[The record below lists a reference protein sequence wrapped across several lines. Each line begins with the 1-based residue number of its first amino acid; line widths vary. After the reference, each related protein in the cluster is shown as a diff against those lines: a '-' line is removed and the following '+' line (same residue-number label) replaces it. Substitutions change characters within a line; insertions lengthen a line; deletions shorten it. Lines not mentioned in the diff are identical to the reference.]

1 MKKILFLF
9 LLITLVY
16 NFLDEEYV
24 ELPKYGS
31 ITVKRG
37 YISLDIDG
45 FKKGDKISIEIMLDS
60 SRLPNEALSDT
71 FTLEYL
77 QENSKS
83 SYIFTKL
90 FNTTTS
96 PEDKKSSSIHHYFA
110 FTINLEKKTK
120 YLLFKDVY
128 YYEAP
133 ITVKHLH
140 KKNSSVGTEEIVFI
154 IIFVCIV
161 ALFFIAVYCIIKW
174 FEKNSKPRPQ
184 IPDTPIIPS
193 DNNQNYELPYYEK

>member
-60 SRLPNEALSDT
+60 SGLPNQALSDT
-71 FTLEYL
+71 FTLKYL
-77 QENSKS
+77 QDNSNS
-83 SYIFTKL
+83 SYIFSTL

-96 PEDKKSSSIHHYFA
+96 QEDKKSSSIHHYFE

-128 YYEAP
+128 FYEAP

-140 KKNSSVGTEEIVFI
+140 KKNSSLGTEEIVFI

-161 ALFFIAVYCIIKW
+161 ALFFIAVHCIIKW
-174 FEKNSKPRPQ
+174 CDKNSEPKPQ